1 MGSNGCNGKGSIVME
16 TVKIIVTRSQAL
28 SFGSETIKED
38 NFRQQSFINIDLDV
52 AKEIYDQL
60 KENFEGAK

>member
-1 MGSNGCNGKGSIVME
+1 MGSDGCNWKGSIVME
-16 TVKIIVTRSQAL
+16 VVKIIVTRSQAL
-28 SFGSETIKED
+28 SFGSEVIKED

-60 KENFEGAK
+60 KKNFEGA

>member
-1 MGSNGCNGKGSIVME
+1 MESI
-16 TVKIIVTRSQAL
+16 KIIVTRSQAL
-28 SFGSETIKED
+28 SFGSEVIKED

-60 KENFEGAK
+60 KQNFEGAK

>member
-38 NFRQQSFINIDLDV
+38 NFRQQSFNIDLDV